1 MRAWSRR
8 GDSAIIHT
16 NGQSSILSMNQS
28 FDLTP
33 TRLRELRAFAAAARR
48 LNFSRAALDV
58 GCTPSVLS
66 RRIAALEEVLRA
78 RLFLRTTR
86 RMALTTRGEQL
97 LGQWQRMETVM
108 TELAV
113 DLRPAGELSG
123 HLCVHLPGSFGR
135 HRVAPLLA
143 GFMRDHPGVRVEAV
157 YDDTYVDMVTGRVD
171 LALRL
176 GRLADVQL
184 VARRV
189 GTIRVFPCASPDY
202 LDAAPPLRDPA
213 ELKAHRCITFSG
225 YRRGTLWS
233 FSRQRQRRAVRIEP
247 VLTCNDSQ
255 AIRDA
260 VLAGVGVGL
269 QGDYMAD
276 ALVAEGRLVDLFPDW
291 NLPSFPIHLLWL
303 PGADRTPALR
313 ALIDHLAEG
322 LAA

>member
-1 MRAWSRR
+1 
-8 GDSAIIHT
+8 
-16 NGQSSILSMNQS
+16 MNQS
-28 FDLTP
+28 FELTP

-48 LNFSRAALDV
+48 LNFSRAALEV

-66 RRIAALEEVLRA
+66 RRIAALEEAVGA

-86 RMALTTRGEQL
+86 RMALTARGEQL
-97 LGQWQRMETVM
+97 LVQWQRMEAVM
-108 TELAV
+108 SELAAG
-113 DLRPAGELSG
+113 LRPADGELAG

-135 HRVAPLLA
+135 YRVAPLLA
-143 GFMRDHPGVRVEAV
+143 GFMRAHPGAHVEAV
-157 YDDTYVDMVTGRVD
+157 YDDTYVDMVAGKVD

-184 VARRV
+184 VARRA
-189 GTIRVFPCASPDY
+189 GTVRVFPCASPGY
-202 LDAAPPLRDPA
+202 LASAPPLRDPA
-213 ELKAHRCITFSG
+213 ELKAHRCIAFSG

-233 FSRQRQRRAVRIEP
+233 FSRQRQRRAVRIDP
-247 VLTCNDSQ
+247 VLVCNDSQ

-276 ALVAEGRLVDLFPDW
+276 SLVAEGRLVDLFPDW
-291 NLPSFPIHLLWL
+291 QLPSFPVHLLWL

-313 ALIDHLAEG
+313 ALIDHLAAG
-322 LAA
+322 LVAT

>member
-1 MRAWSRR
+1 
-8 GDSAIIHT
+8 
-16 NGQSSILSMNQS
+16 MNQS

-48 LNFSRAALDV
+48 LNFSRAALEV

-66 RRIAALEEVLRA
+66 RRIATLEEAVGA

-86 RMALTTRGEQL
+86 RMALTARGEQL
-97 LGQWQRMETVM
+97 LAQWQRMEAVM
-108 TELAV
+108 TELAA

-123 HLCVHLPGSFGR
+123 HLCVHLPGRYGR
-135 HRVAPLLA
+135 QRVAPLLA
-143 GFMRDHPGVRVEAV
+143 GFMREHPAVRVEAV

-184 VARRV
+184 VAHRV

-202 LDAAPPLRDPA
+202 LASAPPLDDPA
-213 ELKAHRCITFSG
+213 ELKAYRCITFSG

-260 VLAGVGVGL
+260 VLAGVGIGL

-313 ALIDHLAEG
+313 ALIDHLAAG